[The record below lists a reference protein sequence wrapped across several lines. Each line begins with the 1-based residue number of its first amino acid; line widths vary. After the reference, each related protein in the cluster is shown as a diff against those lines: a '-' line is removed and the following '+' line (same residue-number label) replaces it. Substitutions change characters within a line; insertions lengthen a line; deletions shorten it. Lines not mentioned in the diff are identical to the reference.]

1 MTSAP
6 AAPSSHVARL
16 DKAQGV
22 SKPGFFFFGANRRSG
37 TTWLTTM
44 LNSHPEVMIRNEGW
58 FLNEHGCSV
67 EQWLD
72 AGMFR
77 KWAELPAAQGGWL
90 REIPVEDAWTIATR
104 AMMEAIMREAAARTP
119 WKKLSNLKM
128 IGDKTT
134 TFFCTKSETLHR
146 LFPEAK
152 FIHMVRDGRD
162 VVVSDMFLKF
172 RYKDFKFAGQG
183 EETRAAAEQAY
194 RFHAEKQGDPVPL
207 LGEGAIR
214 NLAGTWVESIRGGE
228 RARELFGENYL
239 EVRYEDLLN
248 DPWKVREVFAFL
260 GVSTGE
266 KLIKDCIERNT
277 FEKQAGGRKPGESD
291 PTHPSRKGIAGD
303 WRNHFTEDNVRV
315 FKEVAGRELKAL
327 GYESDDA
334 WAVDNVTATTVS

>member
-1 MTSAP
+1 MTVAP
-6 AAPSSHVARL
+6 AAPTSHASLL
-16 DKAQGV
+16 DKAQNV
-22 SKPGFFFFGANRRSG
+22 RKPGFFFFGANRRSG

-58 FLNEHGCSV
+58 FLNEHGCSI

-72 AGMFR
+72 DEVFH

-104 AMMEAIMREAAARTP
+104 AMMEALMREAAARTP
-119 WKKLSNLKM
+119 WKKLSNLKV

-134 TFFCTKSETLHR
+134 TFFCTKSELLHR

-172 RYKDFKFAGQG
+172 RYKDFGFAGAG
-183 EETRAAAEQAY
+183 DEARAAAQRAY
-194 RFHAEKQGDPVPL
+194 GYFVEKKGEPQPL
-207 LGEGAIR
+207 LSEGAIR
-214 NLAGTWVESIRGGE
+214 TLAGTWVESIRGGA

-239 EVRYEDLLN
+239 EVRYEDLLV
-248 DPWKVREVFAFL
+248 DPWKVKDVFAFL

-266 KLIKDCIERNT
+266 KLVQDCIDRNT
-277 FEKQAGGRKPGESD
+277 FEKQAGGRKPGQDD
-291 PTHPSRKGIAGD
+291 PTHPSRKGISGD
-303 WRNHFTEDNVRV
+303 WRNYFTADDVRI
-315 FKEVAGRELKAL
+315 FKEVAGRELVEL
-327 GYESDDA
+327 GYERDDA
-334 WAVDNVTATTVS
+334 WTQHPPAHATA